1 MCSTPAAGGRSA
13 LCMAAAEGHMPTI
26 ECLLQHC
33 LHDTASGADHVA
45 RSAAWLST
53 AASPVLC
60 DWDASTKQSVVLRL
74 LLPAMRSNA
83 AAVKAALQ
91 ESMEPASKVLC
102 NALIDAWL
110 ESDAVD
116 LNKQHAAVQHLIV
129 SMAAAHKQEQR
140 ALERARLALRTTAC
154 VLVAAALAASI
165 APWLL

>member
-1 MCSTPAAGGRSA
+1 M
-13 LCMAAAEGHMPTI
+13 
-26 ECLLQHC
+26 
-33 LHDTASGADHVA
+33 
-45 RSAAWLST
+45 
-53 AASPVLC
+53 
-60 DWDASTKQSVVLRL
+60 
-74 LLPAMRSNA
+74 LPAMRSNA